1 MVKKKRLTSTC
12 VWSGRLSK
20 EQIERM
26 VNDAERYKDEDEK
39 QKNRIS
45 AKNSLES
52 YAFHMKSTIED
63 DKIKDR
69 ISDEDKKTVID
80 KCNEVI
86 SWLDANQL
94 ADKEEF
100 DYKQTELE
108 KVCNPII
115 TKLYQAAGGA
125 ADMLNLENLVLVEP
139 Q

>member
-1 MVKKKRLTSTC
+1 
-12 VWSGRLSK
+12 
-20 EQIERM
+20 M

-63 DKIKDR
+63 DKIKDK
-69 ISDEDKKTVID
+69 ISDEDKKTIID